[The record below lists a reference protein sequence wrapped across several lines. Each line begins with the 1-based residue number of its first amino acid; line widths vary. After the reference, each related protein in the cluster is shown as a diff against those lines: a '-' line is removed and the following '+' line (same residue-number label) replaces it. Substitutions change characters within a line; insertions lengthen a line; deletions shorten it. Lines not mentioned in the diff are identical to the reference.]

1 MKKIFSALFFTL
13 FGAAALMTSC
23 SDVPAPYEIKS
34 PDDVD
39 LVGTGTKEDPYNV
52 ATAQMKQDGSVAWV
66 QGYIVGVMET
76 NVDPFT
82 ANFAAPFSTSSNLMI
97 ADNPDEEKSKNC
109 LMVQLPTGD
118 IRTALNL
125 VDHADNLKQPVILQ
139 GTLTSYFS
147 AAGLKDVSAG
157 VFKGEEIGGE
167 QEMDGAYINESFK
180 TDLGVFTSYSVEGS
194 LKWENDYSSA
204 MIKGGSAT
212 GKFPSDT
219 WLVAKSVDL
228 SKEDKAYIT
237 FDHAINY
244 ASGATLSD
252 YHKLVI
258 SKDYDGSG
266 VAGIKNAH
274 WDEIAVKMPSGS
286 SFDFVNTGKVAVPA
300 EYLGQGKVTVA
311 LHYISTSEV
320 GTTWEVQNFVM
331 AHGDADGGQQP
342 GEDDPFG
349 LNASNPQTEFVA
361 DFEEISENNQV
372 YAKEGWINKALGKG
386 NPWQTSLY
394 NADKYLKINTY
405 KTESGDQIESWFIT
419 PAFTVNSSSKLTF
432 DCAGAN
438 WSSDMHLKVFFLQKG
453 ADGIVTQEEI
463 VVSDIPTSGE
473 NYVWAKD
480 LNIALDK
487 YVGKVGFVGFQYTM
501 ISTGAFSS
509 LPTYQIDNVKL
520 TSDGGTEPE
529 PGKADL
535 FISEYVEGSSLN
547 KYIEIYNPTDQ
558 TVDLSGYTLAM
569 HNYSKDGEG
578 GNDSGIKSVTLT
590 GTLAPKQVVV
600 YKNSKATLYTGD
612 AKTITNDKGDHISD
626 EVMNFNGNDPIILYK
641 GSDKIIDYFGVDNT
655 GFGKDMTFRRKS
667 SVTGPSATYNADEW
681 EATSKDDVSG
691 LGSHTM
697 N

>member
-39 LVGTGTKEDPYNV
+39 LVGTGTKEDPYNI

-97 ADNPDEEKSKNC
+97 ADNPDEQKAKNC

-167 QEMDGAYINESFK
+167 QEVDGAYINESFK

-194 LKWENDYSSA
+194 LKWENGYSSA
-204 MIKGGSAT
+204 MIKGGSAA

-266 VAGIKNAH
+266 VAGIKSAQ
-274 WDEIAVKMPSGS
+274 WEEIAVKMPSGS

-520 TSDGGTEPE
+520 TSGGGTEPE
-529 PGKADL
+529 PGTGDL
-535 FISEYVEGSSLN
+535 FISEYVEGSFGNN
-547 KYIEIYNPTDQ
+547 KYVEIYNPTDQ
-558 TVDLSGYTLAM
+558 AIDLSSYALAL
-569 HNYSKDGEG
+569 NTNG
-578 GNDSGIKSVTLT
+578 GSEWKNNAGLSGSIPAKSVI
-590 GTLAPKQVVV
+590 V
-600 YKNSKATLYTGD
+600 YKNSGAEIYEGEAID
-612 AKTITNDKGDHISD
+612 CNA
-626 EVMNFNGNDPIILYK
+626 MMFNGNDPVGLFKNGELVDIFGVFNG
-641 GSDKIIDYFGVDNT
+641 GSDDFA
-655 GFGKDMTFRRKS
+655 KDMTFRRKS